1 MSETAL
7 RRRPEIHRRSPL
19 SMFVS
24 DTIVITQRNV
34 RRLLRTPLVVVF
46 ASIQPVMLV
55 LLFRYVFSGTIR
67 IVGYDRYVD
76 YLIPGIVAQ
85 TTLFG
90 GSSLAV
96 FMAEDSTK
104 GIIDRLRSLPMSRAA
119 IIAGAT
125 IATLIRTT
133 FTLAVVVVVGV
144 LVGFRFHTPFP
155 NIVGAALV
163 ALLFSYAF
171 SWVFAFVGIVVKNT
185 EAAQIAAFLPIFPLV
200 FAASTFTS
208 PSTMPHWLRLFAAN
222 QPITKIVDAI
232 RDLTQGVYAAG
243 PAALS
248 AIVWSLGILSVSAL
262 LTVWRFDRA

>member
-7 RRRPEIHRRSPL
+7 TRRPEIHRRSPL
-19 SMFVS
+19 QMFVS

-67 IVGYDRYVD
+67 IPGYQHYVD
-76 YLIPGIVAQ
+76 YLIPGIIAQ

-96 FMAEDSTK
+96 FIAEDSTK
-104 GIIDRLRSLPMSRAA
+104 GVIDRLRSLPMSRAA
-119 IIAGAT
+119 IITGAT
-125 IATLIRTT
+125 IATLLRTT

-144 LVGFRFHTPFP
+144 LVGFRFHTPTP
-155 NIVGAALV
+155 QIVAASLV
-163 ALLFSYAF
+163 ALLFGYSF
-171 SWVFAFVGIVVKNT
+171 SWVFAFIGVVVKNT

-208 PSTMPHWLRLFAAN
+208 PATMPDWLRAFAAN
-222 QPITKIVDAI
+222 QPITQSVDAI
-232 RDLTQGVYAAG
+232 RDLTQGVYAAS
-243 PAALS
+243 PKALS
-248 AIVWSLGILSVSAL
+248 AIAWSLGILAVSAC
-262 LTVWRFDRA
+262 LTLWRFERA

>member
-1 MSETAL
+1 MATTTPL
-7 RRRPEIHRRSPL
+7 RGPEIHRRPAL
-19 SMFVS
+19 QMFVS
-24 DTIVITQRNV
+24 DTIVITQRNL

-67 IVGYDRYVD
+67 IPGYDRYVD
-76 YLIPGIVAQ
+76 YLIPGIIAQ

-96 FMAEDSTK
+96 FIAEDTTK

-119 IIAGAT
+119 IITGAT

-133 FTLAVVVVVGV
+133 FTLGVVVVVG
-144 LVGFRFHTPFP
+144 LIVGFRFHTPFP
-155 NIVGAALV
+155 QIVAASLV
-163 ALLFSYAF
+163 ALLFGYAF
-171 SWVFAFVGIVVKNT
+171 SWVFAFIGIVVKNT

-208 PSTMPHWLRLFAAN
+208 PATMPDWLRVFAAN
-222 QPITKIVDAI
+222 QPITQSVDAI

-243 PAALS
+243 PDVRA
-248 AIVWSLGILSVSAL
+248 AIVWSLGILAVSAA
-262 LTVWRFDRA
+262 LTIWRFERA